1 MALCA
6 PSHLGQRSGRDR
18 TPVRNPNT
26 SRRSSGVERAIGNGE
41 VDSSILSGG
50 TIIFCHKSLY
60 ICALI
65 FSGQSTDW
73 E

>member
-6 PSHLGQRSGRDR
+6 PSRLRNSQRRGRMIIR
-18 TPVRNPNT
+18 HPKS

-50 TIIFCHKSLY
+50 TITFNGLATIP
-60 ICALI
+60 AMP
-65 FSGQSTDW
+65 
-73 E
+73 

>member
-6 PSHLGQRSGRDR
+6 PSRLRNAHRRGRIIIR
-18 TPVRNPNT
+18 HPNL

-50 TIIFCHKSLY
+50 TIDFNGLAPI
-60 ICALI
+60 
-65 FSGQSTDW
+65 
-73 E
+73 